1 MFYICDTNMSSRE
14 KMRKVRLWFNSDVF
28 MCHVEKGAVAV
39 VTFCQLDTEYRVTWE
54 EETSVKKMSPSD

>member
-1 MFYICDTNMSSRE
+1 
-14 KMRKVRLWFNSDVF
+14 

-54 EETSVKKMSPSD
+54 EETSVKKMSPSDCPIGTSS